1 MARPGTYLFQRKGS
15 RNWHLR
21 LQYPD
26 DGMRQAA
33 HYLFG
38 VMPPRKIEKS
48 LGTPD
53 RAEAELIAGPEI
65 LQHRRAVIAY
75 QAMRDPARYQ
85 GRLTHEPVHQPGS
98 TLRNDDG
105 SMIIATK
112 DQIIHVSANGEHTIS
127 PNTTSP
133 VFRLDM
139 SKVNPVQRR
148 ALQELEQ
155 RIEKP
160 PVRVQPKPKT
170 DVDKEIVENWIA
182 ERNPAKTHANAAR
195 NMLALFQ
202 EMFPDKTFATADR
215 DDARAMTKRLEE
227 LGNVS
232 ATVKSKLSGL
242 VAAVNLEMARK
253 APRVTFNP
261 FAGVAT
267 KKADDTTKRMS
278 LTEAD
283 VKAIEARRDLFTD
296 EQWLMWKWCVN
307 TGMRPAEV
315 YNIKEEF
322 RETLEHHPITG
333 EPSDIRFVWVD
344 RSKNLASTRKIAIP
358 SDVLPLIPKEIK
370 GPMFTESLGELC
382 RLINVV
388 IQKAG
393 VTSVDPDT
401 GGERKVFYSC
411 RHRVRDRLENAGCP
425 ETLAKA
431 IMGHSKGVHGTYGDG
446 QPLWKIKPWIEYLN
460 HTHKKPP
467 TVTEA
472 LAVK

>member
-1 MARPGTYLFQRKGS
+1 MARPGTYLFRRKGS

-21 LQYPD
+21 LQYPN

-33 HYLFG
+33 LYVLG
-38 VMPPRKIEKS
+38 TMPPRKIEKS

-53 RAEAELIAGPEI
+53 LAEAEVLAGPEI
-65 LQHRRAVIAY
+65 LQHKRALIAY
-75 QAMRDPARYQ
+75 QAMLDPVRFK
-85 GRLTHEPVHQPGS
+85 GRINYEPVHAAGT
-98 TLRNDDG
+98 TLKHGDG
-105 SMIIATK
+105 SMTIATK
-112 DQIIHVSANGEHTIS
+112 DQVIHVAVDGTQTIT
-127 PNTTSP
+127 PNAVRP
-133 VFRLDM
+133 VFKIDVNA
-139 SKVNPVQRR
+139 VNPVQRR

-155 RIEKP
+155 RVEKP
-160 PVRVQPKPKT
+160 AVKLQPKPPT
-170 DVDKEIVENWIA
+170 DVDKEIVENWIS

-195 NMLALFQ
+195 NMLDLFRQ
-202 EMFPDKTFATADR
+202 LFPTKTFATADR
-215 DDARAMTKRLEE
+215 DDARAMVKHLEG

-232 ATVKSKLSGL
+232 ATIKSKLSGL

-267 KKADDTTKRMS
+267 KKAEDTTKRMS

-315 YNIKEEF
+315 YNIKEEH
-322 RETLEHHPITG
+322 RETLEHHPITN

-358 SDVLPLIPKEIK
+358 SDVLPLIPNEIK

-382 RLINVV
+382 RLINVA

-431 IMGHSKGVHGTYGDG
+431 IMGHSKGVHGIYGDG

>member
-1 MARPGTYLFQRKGS
+1 MARPGTYLYKRKGT

-21 LQYPD
+21 LQYPH

-33 HYLFG
+33 LYVLG
-38 VMPPRKIEKS
+38 YMPPKKIERS

-53 RAEAELIAGPEI
+53 RAEAEVLAGPEI
-65 LQHRRAVIAY
+65 LAHRKIGIVY
-75 QAMRDPARYQ
+75 QAMLDPVRYQ
-85 GRLTHEPVHQPGS
+85 GRMSYEHKQKPGLPVQHE
-98 TLRNDDG
+98 DG
-105 SMIIATK
+105 SMTVATADQVIHIAPDGT
-112 DQIIHVSANGEHTIS
+112 QTIT
-127 PNTTSP
+127 PNSLSP
-133 VFRLDM
+133 VYRLDM
-139 SKVNPVQRR
+139 TKVDPVKRK
-148 ALQELEQ
+148 AINDLQE
-155 RIEKP
+155 RIEGPAKAKP
-160 PVRVQPKPKT
+160 NT
-170 DVDKEIVENWIA
+170 DVDKEIVENWIS

-195 NMLALFQ
+195 NMLDLFRQ
-202 EMFPDKTFATADR
+202 LFPTKTFATADR
-215 DDARAMTKRLEE
+215 DDARAMVKHLEG

-232 ATVKSKLSGL
+232 ATIKSKLSGL

-283 VKAIEARRDLFTD
+283 VKAIEARRDLFTN

-315 YNIKEEF
+315 YNIKEEH

-370 GPMFTESLGELC
+370 GPMFTETLGELC
-382 RLINVV
+382 RLINVA

-431 IMGHSKGVHGTYGDG
+431 IMGHSKGVHGIYGDG